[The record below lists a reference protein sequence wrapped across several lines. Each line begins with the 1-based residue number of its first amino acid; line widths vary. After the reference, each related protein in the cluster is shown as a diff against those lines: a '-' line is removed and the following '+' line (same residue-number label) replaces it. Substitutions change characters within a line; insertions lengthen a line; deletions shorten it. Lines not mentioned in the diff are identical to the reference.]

1 MNIAVRDYVTLQAC
15 ALGLPQR
22 REMIAHRRARSMSL
36 GPAMRLQFEDELTAR
51 HQIREVLHA
60 ECITDPVAIQHEI
73 DTYAHLLPDG
83 TQWKATLLIQLPDSA
98 ERARKL
104 ALLSDAARD
113 IYVECGKQGRVY
125 ALANDDLSDRHLARP
140 SGVHFLRF
148 QLPEAMRL
156 CLLDGASAA
165 IGCRHQRY
173 QWHRLIPSATLRWL
187 RGDLTRATCLPLRDK
202 PGRAAPCRTRPETKG
217 FPA

>member
-1 MNIAVRDYVTLQAC
+1 MNIAVSDYLTLQAC

-36 GPAMRLQFEDELTAR
+36 GPAMRLQFEDELTVR
-51 HQIREVLHA
+51 HQIREVLRA

-83 TQWKATLLIQLPDSA
+83 TQWKATLLIQLPDAPEAS
-98 ERARKL
+98 ERAREL
-104 ALLSDAARD
+104 PLLSEAAHD
-113 IYVECGKQGRVY
+113 IYVECGKQGRVF
-125 ALANDDLSDRHLARP
+125 AQANDDLSDRHLARP

-156 CLLDGASAA
+156 RLFDGASAA
-165 IGCRHQRY
+165 IGCSHQRY
-173 QWHRLIPSATLRWL
+173 QCTA
-187 RGDLTRATCLPLRDK
+187 
-202 PGRAAPCRTRPETKG
+202 
-217 FPA
+217 